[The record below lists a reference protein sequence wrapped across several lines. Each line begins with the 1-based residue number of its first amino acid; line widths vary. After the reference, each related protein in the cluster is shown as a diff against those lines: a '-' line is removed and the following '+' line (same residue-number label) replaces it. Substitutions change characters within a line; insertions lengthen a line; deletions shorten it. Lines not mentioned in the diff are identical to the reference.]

1 MKATIRII
9 GKAIRAGSHYGP
21 IRNRAAKL
29 AGTQEP
35 KDYLGQAKAIFD
47 DFVKRWR
54 YVKDPLDRELVAL
67 APHQVYQTIMG
78 GDNGRGV
85 GDCDDATVAIGAQ
98 LQSIGIP
105 VRIATIAPIGFPP
118 GRSMTHVFA
127 QAHIPGAGWITVDPV
142 VYPHHGFGFL
152 PPHSRIA
159 IWDLDG
165 KITQKIGNVRGMNG
179 LEGVQEM
186 SGYYNNGLL
195 GSLGDINQ
203 WADLA
208 GLGDYS
214 TVPTSQLPD
223 FANPNVGIA
232 GFGAFAGQM
241 GVMGGL
247 GLVAEVDTDD
257 TGRAWTPALEL
268 SPTDYRYVQTRGRP
282 YSGMVALGD
291 NGNVYEFDGN
301 MGFFRKI
308 FRRVRKRVRKIARK
322 VLKKIP
328 GGKYLL
334 KLGEKVFKIAKKF
347 VRPLAKFVG
356 RVATKLAPVAAL
368 IPGYGPAISAA
379 LYTTGKVANLM
390 HKYSVKLTGKKG
402 QPRKLKFPSGD
413 KAKAFQKALKK
424 EAKRQKRRGN
434 TKSLLR
440 KAKRGGRS
448 RRTRSL
454 RGYDWV

>member
-9 GKAIRAGSHYGP
+9 GKAIRVGSHYGP
-21 IRNRAAKL
+21 IRSRAAKL

-35 KDYLGQAKAIFD
+35 KDYLGQARAIFD
-47 DFVKRWR
+47 DFVRRWR
-54 YVKDPLDRELVAL
+54 YVKDPVDRELVAL

-105 VRIATIAPIGFPP
+105 VRIATIAPLGFPP

-127 QAHIPGAGWITVDPV
+127 QAHIPGRGWVTVDPV
-142 VYPHHGFGFL
+142 VYPHHGFGYL
-152 PPHSRIA
+152 PPHSRMA
-159 IWDLDG
+159 VWNLDG
-165 KITQKIGNVRGMNG
+165 KVTGKIGNVRGQMNG
-179 LEGVQEM
+179 LGGTEM
-186 SGYYNNGLL
+186 SGYYGNGLL

-208 GLGDYS
+208 GLGDYNTAPVS
-214 TVPTSQLPD
+214 ELPD
-223 FANPNVGIA
+223 FADPNVGIA
-232 GFGAFAGQM
+232 GFGAYAGSM
-241 GVMGGL
+241 GLMGGM
-247 GLVAEVDTDD
+247 GLVAEVDEDE

-268 SPTDYRYVQTRGRP
+268 SPTDYNYVRTRGRP
-282 YSGMVALGD
+282 YAGMVALGD
-291 NGNVYEFDGN
+291 NGNVYEFDGGL
-301 MGFFRKI
+301 GFFRKI

-334 KLGEKVFKIAKKF
+334 KLGKKIFKVVKKF

-356 RVATKLAPVAAL
+356 KVATKLAPVAAL

-379 LYTTGKVANLM
+379 LYTTGKVAKLM

-402 QPRKLKFPSGD
+402 KPRKLKFPSGS
-413 KAKAFQKALKK
+413 KAKEFQKALKK
-424 EAKRQKRRGN
+424 AAKKQKRRG
-434 TKSLLR
+434 TKDILR
-440 KAKRGGRS
+440 RAKRGGRS
-448 RRTRSL
+448 RRRSL
-454 RGYDWV
+454 RGYEYL